1 MPEKKL
7 WVRPFLLVFA
17 FGNLIFGMLSGL
29 GRMGWQMPLPELY
42 VHHGS
47 IMVGGFLGSLI
58 SLEKVIPLKKP
69 VLLLG
74 PLLSASSIIIFLIGH
89 AQAGVA
95 MLIISSAM
103 LVVVYFNY
111 LKNQRSLYLSLALMG
126 ALCWCTGNIML
137 LWRHF
142 YPMAFPWWMGFILF
156 TIVSER
162 LELAKFLPVT
172 RRNKHLLICLLGL
185 FFLGLFL
192 PFHKTGAY
200 IAGASMSLMAIWL
213 LQNDVIRVG
222 IKKNGLTRFMAMALL
237 AGYCFLLFEGIFL
250 IVLEDVSQSYDVV
263 IHTFFIGFAFA
274 MIFAH
279 GPVILPGV
287 LGLSVKPYS
296 QLLYVPLVVLVSSLV
311 MRITSDLEIIPFH
324 LRAFSGWIT
333 FGSII
338 LYFLIMVTTTIR
350 ELRNAKTD

>member
-1 MPEKKL
+1 MLEKKL
-7 WVRPFLLVFA
+7 SVKPFLLVFA

-69 VLLLG
+69 VLFLG
-74 PLLSASSIIIFLIGH
+74 PLLSASSIFIFLIGH
-89 AQAGVA
+89 VQAGIT
-95 MLIISSAM
+95 MLIVSSAV
-103 LVVVYFNY
+103 LVVVYLNY
-111 LKNQRSLYLSLALMG
+111 LKNQHSLYLSLALAG

-137 LWRHF
+137 LWKHF

-172 RRNKHLLICLLGL
+172 RRNKNLLIFFLGL
-185 FFLGLFL
+185 FFLGLLL
-192 PFHKTGAY
+192 PFHKTGVY
-200 IAGASMSLMAIWL
+200 VAGASMALVAIWL
-213 LQNDVIRVG
+213 LQNDVIGLG
-222 IKKNGLTRFMAMALL
+222 IKKKGLTRFMAIALL
-237 AGYCFLLFEGIFL
+237 MGYCLLLFEGILL
-250 IVLEDVSQSYDVV
+250 IMLENVSRSYDVI
-263 IHTFFIGFAFA
+263 IHTFFIGFVFS

-296 QLLYVPLVVLVSSLV
+296 QLLYIPLVVLVSSLI
-311 MRITSDLEIIPFH
+311 MRITSDLEMIPFY

-333 FGSII
+333 FGSIV
-338 LYFLIMVTTTIR
+338 LYFLIMVATTIR
-350 ELRNAKTD
+350 EFHNAKTD